1 VRRVNSR
8 GVLMEP
14 WTTIRVRFSGWPAP
28 EVIGRDRRAGVGQ
41 GAGTPVAGVFGWYER
56 RAKALTGPT
65 TRLSFCL
72 VAVVSAATLRG
83 ARKGRRASES
93 NGRSADARSARA
105 APQASL
111 KQPLHGSRVT
121 GRSSAAFVCSVR
133 AESRPAI
140 GPAMRSC
147 ALCRTPSSPERV
159 GVRRARPLALCA
171 TASRASR
178 RPGQGSGH
186 ARNGRVPSVSSDAGL
201 ALASSAMRKPGH
213 RRRSRPPVVPCGRSQ
228 HRAGTIAAWRSAEAR
243 SLRSPRPV
251 AGRSR

>member
-93 NGRSADARSARA
+93 NGRSGGRPVCASCPAGFTEAATPRLPCYRAVIGRLRLQRAGRVAPGDRPCYAILRLMQDTVFSRTCRRTPRA
-105 APQASL
+105 A
-111 KQPLHGSRVT
+111 
-121 GRSSAAFVCSVR
+121 
-133 AESRPAI
+133 
-140 GPAMRSC
+140 
-147 ALCRTPSSPERV
+147 
-159 GVRRARPLALCA
+159 ARPLCDSLTCKQ
-171 TASRASR
+171 ASRAR
-178 RPGQGSGH
+178 I
-186 ARNGRVPSVSSDAGL
+186 
-201 ALASSAMRKPGH
+201 
-213 RRRSRPPVVPCGRSQ
+213 
-228 HRAGTIAAWRSAEAR
+228 GTR
-243 SLRSPRPV
+243 
-251 AGRSR
+251 